1 MLLRRSRLSVICLA
15 IAVAL
20 IVGGAAAIAA
30 ERTGGWVDD
39 IVVIEIADEPT
50 AIEMLL
56 AGEIDIFAQTMS
68 DPELLK
74 RVEASPYLEYS
85 VSFGGNSEITF
96 NPVGPEFP
104 GTGKL
109 NPFSVPRIRE
119 AMNWLIDRDYIAQ
132 ELYGGMALPRI
143 VTISGAMP
151 DYARH
156 ADVIRALE
164 LDTPMTSS
172 VRRK

>member
-104 GTGKL
+104 AL
-109 NPFSVPRIRE
+109 ASSIRSLCRGSE
-119 AMNWLIDRDYIAQ
+119 R
-132 ELYGGMALPRI
+132 P
-143 VTISGAMP
+143 
-151 DYARH
+151 
-156 ADVIRALE
+156 
-164 LDTPMTSS
+164 
-172 VRRK
+172 